1 LFLRL
6 DISEQIPKNGTS
18 VQCMDLCNTERR
30 KEIHKKSNT
39 CKRGRIIKNV

>member
-18 VQCMDLCNTERR
+18 VQCVDLHNTERR
-30 KEIHKKSNT
+30 KEIHKKSNAW
-39 CKRGRIIKNV
+39 KRGRITKNV